1 MAASAP
7 PTGSAG
13 SLERLNALLDEWVR
27 LTRTAL
33 TLSPDDASGISSIL
47 DRREQLMPLIGELAS
62 AVQGEQAIPEDPDGA
77 LQRERQRCL
86 ELSSQAADLDSRW
99 AAMMAERLE
108 ALGAELSRARTAR
121 RLGRACGGR
130 EEAADARFLD
140 QST

>member
-1 MAASAP
+1 MALS
-7 PTGSAG
+7 G

-62 AVQGEQAIPEDPDGA
+62 AVQGEQATADPDGA
-77 LQRERQRCL
+77 LQRERQRCIK
-86 ELSSQAADLDSRW
+86 LSGQAADLDSRW
-99 AAMMAERLE
+99 AAMMAERLD

>member
-1 MAASAP
+1 MALS
-7 PTGSAG
+7 G

-62 AVQGEQAIPEDPDGA
+62 AVQGAQAPDGA
-77 LQRERQRCL
+77 LQRERQRCI
-86 ELSSQAADLDSRW
+86 ELSGQAADLDSRW

>member
-1 MAASAP
+1 MALSGP
-7 PTGSAG
+7 PTDVAG

-62 AVQGEQAIPEDPDGA
+62 AVQGEQATPDPDGA

-86 ELSSQAADLDSRW
+86 ELSGQAADLDSRW
-99 AAMMAERLE
+99 AAMMADRLE
-108 ALGAELSRARTAR
+108 AVSAELSRARTAR

>member
-1 MAASAP
+1 MALSGP
-7 PTGSAG
+7 PPDVAG

-33 TLSPDDASGISSIL
+33 TLSPDDASAISSIL

-62 AVQGEQAIPEDPDGA
+62 VVQGAQTTPDPDGA
-77 LQRERQRCL
+77 FQRERQRCL
-86 ELSSQAADLDSRW
+86 ELSGQAADLDSRW

-130 EEAADARFLD
+130 EEAAGARFLD

>member
-1 MAASAP
+1 MALSGP
-7 PTGSAG
+7 PTDVAG

-62 AVQGEQAIPEDPDGA
+62 VVQGEQATADPDEA
-77 LQRERQRCL
+77 LQRERQRCI
-86 ELSSQAADLDSRW
+86 ELSGQAADLDSRW